1 MACWIPPDPPTL
13 SVHWRFK
20 AVLTDITRTGRWRE
34 APSSPGVCNTNSPPS
49 QNATA
54 PRLEFNRE
62 NTRNNLTE
70 RRKKE
75 ANDRSLEG
83 EVQISANGC
92 YLPQRNCDKVIFSQ
106 ASVSHSVHSGGG
118 GVRGGG
124 GVHSTHASRQMLR
137 DTVSERAVRILLECI
152 LVLRY
157 FLLCLHCG
165 ILNSHKP

>member
-1 MACWIPPDPPTL
+1 MACWIHPDPPTL

-92 YLPQRNCDKVIFSQ
+92 YLPQRNCGKVIFSQ

-118 GVRGGG
+118 VRGGG
-124 GVHSTHASRQMLR
+124 GCIARTPPGRCCEIRSVSGRYASYWNAFLFY
-137 DTVSERAVRILLECI
+137 VIFCCVCI
-152 LVLRY
+152 VEY
-157 FLLCLHCG
+157 
-165 ILNSHKP
+165 